1 MFDMRDN
8 EITIVDGLKAYL
20 STEEKPC
27 ELVRANQTGPIPA
40 YPYGAYTVTTPA
52 QYRGGTFSIAE
63 DGTRYKSVLQIWS
76 FTFQSD
82 DYDECM
88 NIALRAY
95 DWFQLAGLTYLND
108 HDITVRG
115 VGNINNRDNL
125 ITIEYE
131 HRNGFD
137 VTFGLL
143 HTIGVTEEEL
153 GGYIEKTNL
162 KEE

>member
-8 EITIVDGLKAYL
+8 ETVIVDGLKDYL
-20 STEEKPC
+20 STREKPC
-27 ELVRANQTGPIPA
+27 EVIRANQTGKIPA
-40 YPYGAYTVTTPA
+40 FPYGTYTVTTPI
-52 QYRGGTFSIAE
+52 QYRGGTFSVAE

-88 NIALRAY
+88 NISLKAC
-95 DWFQLAGLTYLND
+95 DWFQLVGVTYLND
-108 HDITVRG
+108 HGITVRR
-115 VGNINNRDNL
+115 VGNVNNRDNL

-143 HTIGVTEEEL
+143 HTINVTEEEL
-153 GGYIEKTNL
+153 GGYIEKANL